1 MMKAILIAAA
11 TILQAYLL
19 GSVDTGILVS
29 KFVYH
34 DDVRNHG
41 SGAAGMTNM
50 LRTFGKKAAAMT
62 ATGDVL
68 KGVLAVCIG
77 RWLFHMLPAD
87 AGMSP
92 YLGVYLA
99 AIFAVLGHLY
109 PLYFGFKGGK
119 GVLVAAGAILA
130 IQPVLLPFLAIIFL
144 VCLIPT
150 GMVSLGS
157 VAMAALYP
165 VLTIIYGSLQGYAAG
180 DMLVC
185 AIGSGFMSGMVIY
198 MHRANIQRIR
208 EGKEY
213 RFGKHNKNKSI
224 IKCPAACWFSGS
236 AAGHFWFMLFW
247 FRGGLLKIVLV
258 KSLFFGRNGLGHL
271 GLGAFFQTGDKL
283 LCRDAALLWRKI
295 RCRMA
300 VRQVG
305 TKGRHK
311 EELAHNKDQ
320 GDGSHAE
327 QVFQC
332 GVVAHYQMTG
342 NGIQQ
347 NLQTAAGAVLGQHF
361 DELDADHDVKA
372 PLQKN
377 ADLHFVTVKQQ
388 ARHPLDERHSAEQ
401 QADEH
406 KAGEQNFQQT
416 GCLNDAVAQLGAPAA
431 FHMGGGIVHI
441 EPSFAKK
448 SFNIHV

>member
-1 MMKAILIAAA
+1 MMKTILIAAA

-50 LRTFGKKAAAMT
+50 LRTFG
-62 ATGDVL
+62 
-68 KGVLAVCIG
+68 
-77 RWLFHMLPAD
+77 RWLFQLLPAD
-87 AGMSP
+87 AGVSP

-157 VAMAALYP
+157 VTMAALYP

-213 RFGKHNKNKSI
+213 RFGKHNKK
-224 IKCPAACWFSGS
+224 
-236 AAGHFWFMLFW
+236 
-247 FRGGLLKIVLV
+247 
-258 KSLFFGRNGLGHL
+258 
-271 GLGAFFQTGDKL
+271 
-283 LCRDAALLWRKI
+283 
-295 RCRMA
+295 
-300 VRQVG
+300 
-305 TKGRHK
+305 
-311 EELAHNKDQ
+311 
-320 GDGSHAE
+320 
-327 QVFQC
+327 
-332 GVVAHYQMTG
+332 
-342 NGIQQ
+342 
-347 NLQTAAGAVLGQHF
+347 
-361 DELDADHDVKA
+361 
-372 PLQKN
+372 
-377 ADLHFVTVKQQ
+377 
-388 ARHPLDERHSAEQ
+388 
-401 QADEH
+401 
-406 KAGEQNFQQT
+406 
-416 GCLNDAVAQLGAPAA
+416 
-431 FHMGGGIVHI
+431 
-441 EPSFAKK
+441 
-448 SFNIHV
+448 